1 MGRHLWEESRP
12 SSAVQPPPDDHQSAD
27 LDEHTPVLFTTGSR
41 FAGLRDRLSALFR
54 VAPHQG
60 DEPRGVDIAWRVK
73 RGAVLCLLVGALLW
87 IGVSL
92 WIRPLPQAQDLGS
105 IKRDDP
111 PIVSDAPEDQASAA
125 TAATATAT
133 ASSKTS
139 ATTNASA
146 SENASASAPGSSS
159 GSGSTV
165 TVSVQGSVK
174 HPGLYTVA
182 SGERWGMVLTKAG
195 GVLKDADIRSINLAE
210 QAQDGQ
216 QLYVPK
222 VNETVPPAAAPAT
235 GSPAH
240 VPGAPAAA
248 DATVGATRQVTS
260 TVVNINLA
268 TAAELEALPGVGPAL
283 SQRIV
288 EFREQNGPFKSA
300 AELDAVSGIGPAML
314 KKLEGL
320 IGF

>member
-12 SSAVQPPPDDHQSAD
+12 SSADQPPPGDQPSAD
-27 LDEHTPVLFTTGSR
+27 LEEHTPVRFKTGSR
-41 FAGLRDRLSALFR
+41 LAALRDRLSALFR
-54 VAPHQG
+54 VAPHQA
-60 DEPRGVDIAWRVK
+60 DEPRGVDIAWQVK

-92 WIRPLPQAQDLGS
+92 WIRPLPQAQDLGI

-111 PIVSDAPEDQASAA
+111 PIVSDAPKDQASAA
-125 TAATATAT
+125 SPATTTAT

-139 ATTNASA
+139 PTTNVSA
-146 SENASASAPGSSS
+146 SENASGSAPGSSS

-222 VNETVPPAAAPAT
+222 VNETVPPAAASAT

-248 DATVGATRQVTS
+248 DASVGVTRQVTS

-314 KKLEGL
+314 KKLEVL

>member
-1 MGRHLWEESRP
+1 M
-12 SSAVQPPPDDHQSAD
+12 
-27 LDEHTPVLFTTGSR
+27 
-41 FAGLRDRLSALFR
+41 
-54 VAPHQG
+54 
-60 DEPRGVDIAWRVK
+60 
-73 RGAVLCLLVGALLW
+73 
-87 IGVSL
+87 
-92 WIRPLPQAQDLGS
+92 
-105 IKRDDP
+105 
-111 PIVSDAPEDQASAA
+111 
-125 TAATATAT
+125 
-133 ASSKTS
+133 
-139 ATTNASA
+139 
-146 SENASASAPGSSS
+146 
-159 GSGSTV
+159 

-222 VNETVPPAAAPAT
+222 VNETVAPAAAPTT